1 MNKLDTGGLKA
12 VVFDWD
18 GTLADTRTPRL
29 WAVNRIMAAYGLP
42 DWESTR
48 DRQNP
53 LLSFMDNFPLVFGA
67 RAEAAYAEYAALYK
81 ANVARMIKTFPGVRE
96 TLAFLTERGI
106 KICIMTNKDRR
117 LLDFELP
124 LLFAPSLFARVVC
137 GHEAAHDKP
146 DAAHAL
152 LALRGVVDP
161 ADISLQTVWVAGDS
175 VLDSMTAEAVGALP
189 VRIAGRKAT
198 EKADPRIVYFDD
210 FEQFYRLDAARSS
223 DTGGAGLGLAIAKEI
238 IELHHGTISAH
249 SENET
254 IQFLVQLPL
263 DCQKNVRSSSE
274 RNH

>member
-18 GTLADTRTPRL
+18 GTLAETRTPRL
-29 WAVNRIMAAYGLP
+29 WAVNRIMTAYGLP

-124 LLFAPSLFARVVC
+124 LLFSPSLFARIVC
-137 GHEAAHDKP
+137 GHEAARDKP

-161 ADISLQTVWVAGDS
+161 ADISLQTVWVVGDS
-175 VLDSMTAEAVGALP
+175 ALDSMTAEAVGALP
-189 VRIAGRKAT
+189 IRIAGRKAT

-210 FEQFYRLDAARSS
+210 FEQFYR
-223 DTGGAGLGLAIAKEI
+223 
-238 IELHHGTISAH
+238 
-249 SENET
+249 
-254 IQFLVQLPL
+254 QLSGREEG
-263 DCQKNVRSSSE
+263 KR
-274 RNH
+274 

>member
-18 GTLADTRTPRL
+18 GTLAETRTPRL
-29 WAVNRIMAAYGLP
+29 WAVNRIITAYGLH

-124 LLFAPSLFARVVC
+124 LLFSPSLFARIAC
-137 GHEAAHDKP
+137 GHEAARDKP
-146 DAAHAL
+146 A
-152 LALRGVVDP
+152 RTSGF
-161 ADISLQTVWVAGDS
+161 AGDN
-175 VLDSMTAEAVGALP
+175 GAGGNFS
-189 VRIAGRKAT
+189 ANGMGGGR
-198 EKADPRIVYFDD
+198 
-210 FEQFYRLDAARSS
+210 QCARQY
-223 DTGGAGLGLAIAKEI
+223 DGRGGGGAADTDCRPQGDGKSR
-238 IELHHGTISAH
+238 SA
-249 SENET
+249 
-254 IQFLVQLPL
+254 
-263 DCQKNVRSSSE
+263 DCVF
-274 RNH
+274 